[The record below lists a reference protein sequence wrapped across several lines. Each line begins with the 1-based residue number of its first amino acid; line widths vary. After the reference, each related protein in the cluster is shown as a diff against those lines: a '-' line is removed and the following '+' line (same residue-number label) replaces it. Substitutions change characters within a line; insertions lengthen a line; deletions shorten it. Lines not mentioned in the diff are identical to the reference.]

1 MPKSTA
7 VTISIGDRSD
17 TSSPQHWL
25 GAHSAIWP
33 SRGSGEVTHS
43 AALRAVRRPGRRRM
57 GLDKPLHTF
66 ISTHAA
72 HTVGTITLARPCTVF
87 YIRPGRDGGWYDLL
101 DVTPVT
107 LSVIRTRYVISTPV
121 TISVSSHKVKKK
133 EAKYYTETSSSV
145 LQDLMCL
152 SSD

>member
-1 MPKSTA
+1 MRKSTV
-7 VTISIGDRSD
+7 VTISIGQTPRHPSTDVALTRPSGPLAGQGRSR
-17 TSSPQHWL
+17 TVQRSARS
-25 GAHSAIWP
+25 GARA
-33 SRGSGEVTHS
+33 GGEWGWIH
-43 AALRAVRRPGRRRM
+43 AFM
-57 GLDKPLHTF
+57 
-66 ISTHAA
+66 STHAA